1 LTATKRPF
9 DLVVRIQAIRESAD
23 FVRARVDARPLQ
35 LRRGIHDKAILV
47 NLIVVSHGGTDFG
60 LYLNN

>member
-9 DLVVRIQAIRESAD
+9 DLVVRIQAIRESA
-23 FVRARVDARPLQ
+23 DARPLQ